1 MVERGEE
8 ELRSRP
14 TGELVKELAQTTST
28 LVRQEIELAKAEM
41 GQKGKQAGVG
51 AGLFGGA
58 GVAALL
64 ALGALSAFLILLL
77 ELVMPAWLAA
87 LLVALLW
94 AVVAGVLAFLGRERL
109 REAGPRKPEQTME
122 SVQEDVET
130 AKAGVRSGRG

>member
-64 ALGALSAFLILLL
+64 ALGALTAFLILLL

-94 AVVAGVLAFLGRERL
+94 AVVAGVLAFLGRQRI
-109 REAGPRKPEQTME
+109 REAGPPKPEQTME